1 MPLKRY
7 IGRFRKPGGWRR
19 VRNAL
24 RYIVLPAVVA
34 VALMVVVRAFVLSH
48 YVLGADR
55 TDLGLVA
62 GDRLLVVRPTFD
74 FGHTTARGDVI
85 AYHPSD
91 TSRTILIDRVSAVS
105 GDRLHA
111 RRLGQDSLAV
121 GRAVISG
128 SNVVGRA
135 TCISYSVIPGAP
147 VYACLR
153 SGRFFLLI
161 SN

>member
-7 IGRFRKPGGWRR
+7 IGRFRKPSGWRR

-48 YVLGADR
+48 YVLEADR

-91 TSRTILIDRVSAVS
+91 SSRAVLIDRVSAVS
-105 GDRLHA
+105 GD
-111 RRLGQDSLAV
+111 SLSV
-121 GRAVISG
+121 GCAVISG

-161 SN
+161 SP